1 MDLPGSDLPDNDLP
15 GSELSENDL
24 KDIEFARMMLE
35 NTGFMMKLANYCG
48 SPLEK
53 SLTYLP
59 ETWNEKIQNI
69 SETALNRALETAI
82 MTMNKK
88 SGIATSEKIHKMLA
102 AFTGCAGGM
111 FGLPALGIEL
121 PVATTIMLRS
131 VADIARSEG
140 EDITSVDSKLA
151 CIEVFALGGEGMQ
164 QDPKVETG
172 YFAVRAALSQAVNE
186 AARFI
191 AENGIVEAGA
201 PVLVRLI
208 SMIAT
213 RFGIVVSE
221 KIAAS
226 AVPVIGALG
235 GGVVNTIFINH
246 YQDMAK
252 GHFIVR
258 RLERRYGKEKI
269 KIAYESLS

>member
-1 MDLPGSDLPDNDLP
+1 MDLSGD
-15 GSELSENDL
+15 ELSDNGLSGNELSGNDL

-69 SETALNRALETAI
+69 SETALTRALETAI

-88 SGIATSEKIHKMLA
+88 SGIATSERVHKMLA
-102 AFTGCAGGM
+102 ALTGCAGGM

-140 EDITSVDSKLA
+140 ENITSVDSKLA
-151 CIEVFALGGEGMQ
+151 CIEVFALGGGMQ
-164 QDPKVETG
+164 QDSKADTG
-172 YFAVRAALSQAVNE
+172 YFAVRAALSKAVNE
-186 AARFI
+186 AASFI

-208 SMIAT
+208 SMIAA

-269 KIAYESLS
+269 KIAYESLP